1 MAQQYIGITLPLER
15 GNTGYF
21 TQSTNVLTQIKS
33 NFKNLMLTRK
43 GERVMQPEFGTDIHN
58 MVFEQITEETQDNMK
73 LSITNAVERWMPF
86 LELQNI
92 EVVTPADGDVNTVAI
107 KIDYRFRSN
116 PNVTDSL
123 TVTV

>member
-1 MAQQYIGITLPLER
+1 MAQQYIGVTLPLER

-21 TQSTNVLTQIKS
+21 AQSTNILTQIKS

-43 GERVMQPEFGTDIHN
+43 GERVMQPEFGTNIHN
-58 MVFEQITEETQDNMK
+58 MVFEQLTEETQDNMK

-92 EVVTPADGDVNTVAI
+92 EIITPMDGDVNTVAI

>member
-1 MAQQYIGITLPLER
+1 MAQKYIGITLPLEK

-21 TQSTNVLTQIKS
+21 AQSTNVLTQIKS

-43 GERVMQPEFGTDIHN
+43 GERVMQPDFGTDIHN

-73 LSITNAVERWMPF
+73 LSITNSVERWMPF

-92 EVVTPADGDVNTVAI
+92 QINTPADGDVNTVAI